1 MSVHAPPPVRSQ
13 KRQSPCCSPCWC
25 AARPP
30 APPSP
35 LVRKAHAP
43 APPQSLGATSP
54 AGKALVP
61 DRLPQGVTEDP
72 TKTGCLKDANADQNK
87 CGEWAGATCVGSH
100 GLGECCGKA
109 GWCGTGPDYCDEG
122 SVQANYSHG
131 KGLCQEFGGFCSSG
145 LTLEQLIDVSRACRG
160 VSHACTP

>member
-1 MSVHAPPPVRSQ
+1 MRPPPCAPKKGSPHAARRVGAPPGLP
-13 KRQSPCCSPCWC
+13 P
-25 AARPP
+25 RPP
-30 APPSP
+30 RSSAR
-35 LVRKAHAP
+35 LTLQL
-43 APPQSLGATSP
+43 PPQSLGATSP

-145 LTLEQLIDVSRACRG
+145 LTLEQLIDVSRACQG